1 MGLEGIS
8 QAACDGYDAVGR
20 NLWCGRIVRAILT
33 IISMT
38 CSFGCNRIPSSVS
51 MAPKIIEADG
61 AEYIAC
67 EGFVNVYQPSR
78 EIADSSSKTYEIS
91 FTDEYGKTRDLKD
104 IRIYTVRE
112 PQASEALSHA
122 MPAAANPSNTTITYE
137 NGQQIQPGSVV
148 VFGKDRD
155 EGEAEWL
162 GPGKWKPVPCGF
174 TRR

>member
-1 MGLEGIS
+1 ML
-8 QAACDGYDAVGR
+8 QV
-20 NLWCGRIVRAILT
+20 ILT
-33 IISMT
+33 ITSMT
-38 CSFGCNRIPSSVS
+38 CWFGCNHIPSSVS
-51 MAPKIIEADG
+51 MAPKMIEADG

-78 EIADSSSKTYEIS
+78 EIADSSSKTYEIT
-91 FTDEYGKTRDLKD
+91 FTDEYGRTRDLKD
-104 IRIYTVRE
+104 IRVYAVRE
-112 PQASEALSHA
+112 PQASEPLSHT
-122 MPAAANPSNTTITYE
+122 MPSAANPSNTTTTYA

-148 VFGKDRD
+148 VFGKDGD